1 MSDPR
6 PTDDQRPPRPEE
18 IEPHVRAVR
27 EGHGA
32 NCSSIGSVIDT
43 LFVAQVAAGAVLA
56 AVAAAL
62 ASDSDSA
69 SDSASASDSDSASAS
84 DSDSDS
90 DREAP

>member
-1 MSDPR
+1 M
-6 PTDDQRPPRPEE
+6 TDKTKEE
-18 IEPHVRAVR
+18 ELREHVRAVR

-43 LFVAQVAAGAVLA
+43 LFVAQVAAGALLA

-62 ASDSDSA
+62 ASE
-69 SDSASASDSDSASAS
+69 SDSDSAS

-90 DREAP
+90 DSASEDP